1 MITYY
6 YFIDILINNC
16 YNISTMKEIYDIKR
30 FTDFPTRQTV
40 QTEIV
45 KRFKKR
51 RREQKISQKA
61 LAEKSGVAY
70 ASIRRF
76 ESTGEIS
83 FSSLL
88 KLAQAVNCL
97 EDFDCLFANQKVTN
111 LKDYNL

>member
-1 MITYY
+1 
-6 YFIDILINNC
+6 
-16 YNISTMKEIYDIKR
+16 MKDVYDIKK
-30 FTDFPTRQTV
+30 FTDLPTRQTV
-40 QTEIV
+40 QTETV

-51 RREQKISQKA
+51 RKEQKISQKA
-61 LAEKSGVAY
+61 LEEKSGVTY

-88 KLAQAVNCL
+88 KLAQAINCL
-97 EDFDCLFANQKVTN
+97 QDFDCLFANQKITN